1 MLKVHLKGQTRVKE
15 ALAFHEIEI
24 EISSVGGA
32 TKEDRIIHHSKFSL
46 AYFNM
51 KEKSTPNFKLV

>member
-32 TKEDRIIHHSKFSL
+32 TDGARVIEHLDRI
-46 AYFNM
+46 
-51 KEKSTPNFKLV
+51 